1 MCLIFAA
8 WRHHPDYRLVVA
20 ANRDETLDRPTAP
33 AQLWEDAPWV
43 VAGRDLR
50 AGGTWLGVAREGRFS
65 ALTSHRGREPFAAD
79 APSRGHLVGDFL
91 RAADSPSARAYV
103 QSLTARAD
111 DYNGFNLLAADENEL
126 VWYSNR
132 AAEPRTLAPGV
143 YGLSNDLLDT
153 PWPKVVRGKAAFA
166 HHLERGPLDVEALF
180 DLLADRT
187 TAADPDLPDT
197 GIGLDRERAL
207 SPLFIR
213 TTDYGTRSSTI
224 VLIDHHGGITLH
236 ERTHP
241 TRGTEGTETVTL
253 TFPVEPNR
261 EAI

>member
-8 WRHHPDYRLVVA
+8 WQHHPGYRLVVA
-20 ANRDETLDRPTAP
+20 ANRDEYLDRPTAP
-33 AQLWEDAPWV
+33 AEAWEDAPWV

-50 AGGTWLGVAREGRFS
+50 AGGTWLGVARGGRFS
-65 ALTSHRGREPFAAD
+65 ALTSHRGRGALVGD

-91 RAADSPSARAYV
+91 RSADTPSPQAYV
-103 QSLTARAD
+103 QSVAARAD
-111 DYNGFNLLAADENEL
+111 RYNGFNLLVGDHEAL

-132 AAEPRTLAPGV
+132 AAAPRTLAPGV

-153 PWPKVVRGKAAFA
+153 PWPKVVRGKAAFTRL
-166 HHLERGPLDVEALF
+166 LERDPIDVEAMF
-180 DLLADRT
+180 ALLTDRT
-187 TAADPDLPDT
+187 PAADPDLPDT
-197 GIGLDRERAL
+197 GIGLPRERAL

-213 TTDYGTRSSTI
+213 AGDYGTLSSTV
-224 VLIDHHGGITLH
+224 VLIDHDGGITLH

-241 TRGTEGTETVTL
+241 TSGTAEPETL
-253 TFPVEPNR
+253 TLTVPVELNR